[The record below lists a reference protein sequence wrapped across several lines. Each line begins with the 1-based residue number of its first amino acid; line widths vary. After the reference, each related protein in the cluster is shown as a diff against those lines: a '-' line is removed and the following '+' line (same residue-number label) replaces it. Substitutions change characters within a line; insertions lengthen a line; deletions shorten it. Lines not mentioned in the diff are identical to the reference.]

1 MGPFLKHSFEG
12 DNPVPPSVVLAR
24 GYAVHY
30 LKNAVAFWGIAAL
43 LSFAAAL
50 TAAYTELWR
59 GAAPN
64 AVVLSAAAGVFAV
77 SLYRGGRALWDLFD
91 KPIPIAG
98 KVSGKSA
105 SLFWNRIAFLED
117 KFHLRI
123 VRGDDH
129 RPLAYGTNFALS
141 EGWFMAGRGYF
152 EIFAEGHHVRG
163 TAYRRTR
170 VIDSLVKL

>member
-1 MGPFLKHSFEG
+1 MGAFPRHSFEG
-12 DNPVPPSVVLAR
+12 ENPVPPSLVLAR

-30 LKNAVAFWGIAAL
+30 LKNAVAFWGTAAL
-43 LSFAAAL
+43 LSVAAAL

-59 GAAPN
+59 GGAPKF
-64 AVVLSAAAGVFAV
+64 VIFSAAAGVFAF
-77 SLYRGGRALWDLFD
+77 SRYRGSRALWDLFD

-129 RPLAYGTNFALS
+129 
-141 EGWFMAGRGYF
+141 
-152 EIFAEGHHVRG
+152 
-163 TAYRRTR
+163 
-170 VIDSLVKL
+170 